1 MPEQCSC
8 GETRVSNFVLGVKTM
23 HKQFAKGGHCVLLP
37 SRTCGDKP
45 FGRFVTSVYR
55 RRRQLRPR
63 LTVFDPPW
71 LTLFGSVPLLG
82 AADAESEVSSVEN
95 TEPKGSPFKAWSR
108 LAYSHACYAYCR
120 GFLPCLFLPFRSI
133 HLLFFFSPK
142 LLPSFSCVGCG

>member
-37 SRTCGDKP
+37 SGTRGDKP
-45 FGRFVTSVYR
+45 FGRFLTSVYR

-82 AADAESEVSSVEN
+82 AADAESEVPSVEN

-108 LAYSHACYAYCR
+108 SVYSHTCYAYCQ
-120 GFLPCLFLPFRSI
+120 GFLACLILSFRSI
-133 HLLFFFSPK
+133 HLLFFFLQK
-142 LLPSFSCVGCG
+142 LSQFFLCWL